1 MPRDINPKLGP
12 EGPEPSARA
21 LVVAMVL
28 MAGGEA
34 EVEDVMLGLD
44 DPEEAG
50 WNERVRAELL
60 QIAGDG
66 VMTVVG
72 DRVTMTLNDQGW
84 RRLSSTLAA
93 VVVELGQEQHLPVTH
108 VLAQAV
114 EQVPTGAG

>member
-1 MPRDINPKLGP
+1 MPRDIDPQLGP

-21 LVVAMVL
+21 LVLAMVL

-44 DPEEAG
+44 DPDEAG
-50 WNERVRAELL
+50 WNERVRGELL
-60 QIAGDG
+60 QLAGAG
-66 VMTVVG
+66 VLGVVG
-72 DRVTMTLNDQGW
+72 DRVTLALNDEGW
-84 RRLSSTLAA
+84 RRLSATLAA
-93 VVVELGQEQHLPVTH
+93 AVVELARRQHLPVTH